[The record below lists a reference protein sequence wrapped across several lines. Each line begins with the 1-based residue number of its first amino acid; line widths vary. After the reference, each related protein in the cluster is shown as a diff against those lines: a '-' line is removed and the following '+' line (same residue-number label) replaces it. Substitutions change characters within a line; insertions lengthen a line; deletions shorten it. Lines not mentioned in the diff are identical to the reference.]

1 VFSESEK
8 FRGGYSEEFH
18 TARFI
23 KSKQK
28 ESAPSEE
35 TEGRQLYQA
44 ALNSEDARSFILT
57 A

>member
-23 KSKQK
+23 KSKQN
-28 ESAPSEE
+28 ESVPSEE